1 MDLSMH
7 LQQKMETKLALSPQL
22 KQALSILKFS
32 MQELENYIRDEA
44 NANPLIE
51 INEQHDRDM
60 LIEMSRLHQEEV
72 YSFTN
77 AEDESFDPLTLV
89 ASKDESIELS
99 LMAQLAM
106 QKHLER
112 VEKEVILYYIRSLN
126 GDGYLDCDVEEVADY
141 FDLPISQCENLLEI
155 FQSFEPAG
163 IGARSLLECLVLQL
177 KRKEDAPKL
186 SISLVQNHLE
196 DLAEQRFDYLAQL
209 FNTSEE
215 EVLSVLSYIQ
225 TLNPHPLIETETEKT
240 EYIVPDLIVEE
251 FNGEYIIQINDR
263 YLPKVSINKEYE
275 ELLRANANEETN
287 DYLKSKLS
295 DALLLMKGI
304 EQRHETL
311 YKVTKV
317 ILDKQK
323 PFLQSGK
330 KALQPLRLKDVA
342 EIVGLHEST
351 ISRAISDK
359 YIQAPQGVFPLKALF
374 MRGVKTESGTVE
386 SIITIKDKI
395 KAIIE
400 NENVKKPYS
409 DQKIA
414 NLLLLEGIQIAR
426 RTVAKY
432 REELGF
438 LQSTKRV
445 RNSR

>member
-1 MDLSMH
+1 MQ
-7 LQQKMETKLALSPQL
+7 LQQKMETKLALAPQL
-22 KQALSILKFS
+22 KQSLSILKFS
-32 MQELENYIRDEA
+32 MHELENYIRDEA

-51 INEQHDRDM
+51 INEQHDSDV
-60 LIEMSRLHQEEV
+60 LIEMARLHQGEI
-72 YSFTN
+72 YSYTN
-77 AEDESFDPLTLV
+77 TEDESFDPLALV
-89 ASKDESIELS
+89 ASKEESIELY
-99 LMAQLAM
+99 LMEQLAM

-126 GDGYLDCDVEEVADY
+126 GDGYLECDVEEVADY
-141 FDLPISQCENLLEI
+141 FDLPISQCEDLLEI
-155 FQSFEPAG
+155 FQSFDPVG
-163 IGARSLLECLVLQL
+163 IGARNLPECLVLQL
-177 KRKEDAPKL
+177 KRKRDAPKL

-196 DLAEQRFDYLAQL
+196 DLADQRFDYLAQQ
-209 FNTSEE
+209 FNTSKE

-225 TLNPHPLIETETEKT
+225 TLNPHPLIDTQTEKT
-240 EYIVPDLIVEE
+240 EYIVPDLIVDE

-275 ELLRANANEETN
+275 ELLRANQETH
-287 DYLKSKLS
+287 DYLKTKLS

-323 PFLQSGK
+323 QFLQSGK

-342 EIVGLHEST
+342 EIVELHEST

-359 YIQAPQGVFPLKALF
+359 YIQTPQGIFPLKALF
-374 MRGVKTESGTVE
+374 MRGVKTDSGTVE
-386 SIITIKDKI
+386 SAITIKGKI
-395 KAIIE
+395 KSIIE
-400 NENVKKPYS
+400 SENVKKPYS

-414 NLLLLEGIQIAR
+414 ELLLIEGIQIAR

-432 REELGF
+432 REELGI

-445 RNSR
+445 KR